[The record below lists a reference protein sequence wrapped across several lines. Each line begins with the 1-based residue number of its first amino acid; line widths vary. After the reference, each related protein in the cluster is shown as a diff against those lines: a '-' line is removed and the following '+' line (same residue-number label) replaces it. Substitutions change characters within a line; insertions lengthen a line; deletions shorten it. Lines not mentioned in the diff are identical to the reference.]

1 MSIIVNEKYVY
12 SFPELSRDAQ
22 PCVSKFDNFHSKK
35 KGLTHRKNKHKDKKI
50 MYLFETINRLIVLF
64 SIRKSQSSL
73 QKGGVHEF
81 FTVNETIISNNFN
94 VNIFLR
100 NLFDNFYALFRRKIL
115 LSFN

>member
-1 MSIIVNEKYVY
+1 
-12 SFPELSRDAQ
+12 
-22 PCVSKFDNFHSKK
+22 
-35 KGLTHRKNKHKDKKI
+35 
-50 MYLFETINRLIVLF
+50 MYLFETINQLIVLF
-64 SIRKSQSSL
+64 SIRKSQSNL

-100 NLFDNFYALFRRKIL
+100 NLFDNFYALFRRKNL

>member
-1 MSIIVNEKYVY
+1 
-12 SFPELSRDAQ
+12 
-22 PCVSKFDNFHSKK
+22 
-35 KGLTHRKNKHKDKKI
+35 

-100 NLFDNFYALFRRKIL
+100 NLFDNFYALFRRKNL